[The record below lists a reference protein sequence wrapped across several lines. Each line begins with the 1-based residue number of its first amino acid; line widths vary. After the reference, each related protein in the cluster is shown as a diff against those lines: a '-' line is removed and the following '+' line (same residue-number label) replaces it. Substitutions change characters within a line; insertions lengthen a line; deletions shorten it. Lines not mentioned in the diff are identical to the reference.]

1 MVRMSDVR
9 CQVSGISGRP
19 FADFLLFGVT
29 SAELAVLFVLT
40 PTFTIADWIYVSQHL
55 MVLGI
60 ALTRRLPEAQDH
72 SVPSSAAVV
81 VSYTYAYAQVMSLRW
96 VPGDPAWPTGG
107 LVLVT
112 LSACLSLVS
121 LLALGRRFGIR
132 PALRGLATR
141 GPYRLVRHP
150 MYLAYVL
157 GDIGYNLQEWNVG
170 TALIVMVGW
179 ASLLYRI
186 DAEERVLSRDAA
198 WPSYVALVR
207 YRLLPGLW

>member
-1 MVRMSDVR
+1 MVRMTEVCFHLFGTSKR
-9 CQVSGISGRP
+9 R

-29 SAELAVLFVLT
+29 STELIVLVVLT
-40 PTFTIADWIYVSQHL
+40 PTFAIADWIYVSQHL
-55 MVLGI
+55 VVLGI
-60 ALTRRLPEAQDH
+60 ALTRRPPEAQDH
-72 SVPSSAAVV
+72 SLPSSAAVV
-81 VSYTYAYAQVMSLRW
+81 VSYAYPYAQVMCLRW
-96 VPGDPAWPTGG
+96 MPGDPAWPTGG
-107 LVLVT
+107 LVLAT

-121 LLALGRRFGIR
+121 LLVLGRRFGIR

-170 TALIVMVGW
+170 TALLVMVGW
-179 ASLLYRI
+179 AALLHRI
-186 DAEERVLSRDAA
+186 DAEERILSRDAE
-198 WPSYVALVR
+198 WPKYVALVR

>member
-1 MVRMSDVR
+1 
-9 CQVSGISGRP
+9 
-19 FADFLLFGVT
+19 
-29 SAELAVLFVLT
+29 
-40 PTFTIADWIYVSQHL
+40 

-60 ALTRRLPEAQDH
+60 ALTRRPPEAQDH

-81 VSYTYAYAQVMSLRW
+81 VSYAYAYAQVMSLRW

-170 TALIVMVGW
+170 HGADRDGW
-179 ASLLYRI
+179 AGHHVLYRI

-198 WPSYVALVR
+198 VAVLRRLGALPPPPGPLVDLETRFPSSSGGPDSGVG
-207 YRLLPGLW
+207 PQ